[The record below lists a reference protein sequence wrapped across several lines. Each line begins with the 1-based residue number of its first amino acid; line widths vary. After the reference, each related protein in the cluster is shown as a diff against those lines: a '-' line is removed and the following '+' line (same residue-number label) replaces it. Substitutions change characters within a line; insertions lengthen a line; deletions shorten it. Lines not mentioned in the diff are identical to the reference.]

1 MYWRKI
7 EKIIRTVHVKNE
19 VLHRLNE
26 EVNIKCTMKRK
37 KDNWVGHILRR
48 NYLLRHVV
56 EGKIGEK
63 IEMMGG
69 E

>member
-1 MYWRKI
+1 
-7 EKIIRTVHVKNE
+7 VNNE

-26 EVNIKCTMKRK
+26 EVKYTMKRK

-48 NYLLRHVV
+48 NYLQRHVV

-63 IEMMGG
+63 IEVTGG